1 MLKQEKY
8 SPPAIMSSSPQKNRK
23 RLNKFRL
30 NKTLLC
36 TKGSERNE
44 MRVKWKTP
52 TSQALAGK
60 EKNQQG
66 RMNPE
71 KQGESDPITVTL
83 QIPTRIK
90 AILRKTMRTR
100 MKTS

>member
-8 SPPAIMSSSPQKNRK
+8 SPPTIMSSSPQKNRK
-23 RLNKFRL
+23 HLNKFRL
-30 NKTLLC
+30 NKTLLYA
-36 TKGSERNE
+36 KGSERNK
-44 MRVKWKTP
+44 MCVKWKTP

-60 EKNQQG
+60 EKNWQG
-66 RMNPE
+66 RMNPK

-83 QIPTRIK
+83 QIPTRMK
-90 AILRKTMRTR
+90 AILRKMMRTR